1 VPSSK
6 RRFGPG
12 RQPVSSLGNLLDTWT
27 RLASQHGAVQVS
39 GWQGMEGSNSLV
51 EEIAALDNFLLAYA
65 DDPPRMFLSAYVV
78 RRTIEIS
85 VDYVRGVSTQIV
97 VKLPTADMVDEVF
110 EALEDVP
117 APGMAEVSPHEEG
130 NAGTWVAPSGPSSPG
145 SGLPIRDRSISPVA
159 VKLNWD
165 DITAEEFERILF
177 NIVANA
183 QGYFNPQW
191 LMHTNAPDRGRDISV
206 ERMGRDA
213 LSGTRNQRVIIQAK
227 HWLSKSIRPY
237 DLTEALAEIVLWEP
251 PRIHALVVATS
262 GHFTAD
268 AVAWTEKHNEQG
280 KHPAI
285 EI

>member
-1 VPSSK
+1 
-6 RRFGPG
+6 
-12 RQPVSSLGNLLDTWT
+12 
-27 RLASQHGAVQVS
+27 
-39 GWQGMEGSNSLV
+39 MEGSNSLV

-213 LSGTRNQRVIIQAK
+213 LSGTETNVLLFR
-227 HWLSKSIRPY
+227 LS
-237 DLTEALAEIVLWEP
+237 T
-251 PRIHALVVATS
+251 
-262 GHFTAD
+262 G
-268 AVAWTEKHNEQG
+268 
-280 KHPAI
+280 
-285 EI
+285 